1 MIYTGGGVGGCIR
14 GRGARGQIWAKN
26 KAHSRLFGAQTV
38 MQQHLEMGR
47 TWKKKNI
54 PETSPPPKE
63 REEGMLQIN
72 FF

>member
-1 MIYTGGGVGGCIR
+1 
-14 GRGARGQIWAKN
+14 
-26 KAHSRLFGAQTV
+26 

-47 TWKKKNI
+47 SWKKNI

-72 FF
+72 FFLEDKREEENEEGQWALSCF